1 MSLDPN
7 WLTRLAGQIPP
18 RPPNH
23 SSKMAVIRQIPQS
36 QALNIH
42 RIAKRSNWAS
52 KNPGVVLVFCIV
64 FLVGLGIVSLFIYRR
79 VLQKKAE
86 KEKFETAE
94 GS

>member
-1 MSLDPN
+1 MAAIYQ
-7 WLTRLAGQIPP
+7 TP
-18 RPPNH
+18 R
-23 SSKMAVIRQIPQS
+23 S
-36 QALNIH
+36 QASNLH

-86 KEKFETAE
+86 KEKFETTE